1 LQRADAFDAL
11 FSEEQRHT
19 GAGGFV
25 WSSTVEND
33 FTIERQPISFL
44 FEFLGVHAEGA
55 GNRFRVGFKV
65 HGVTQVNDDQ
75 LYAGVNFLFQ
85 FFGSDARDTQI
96 AQKPSPREK
105 LPGDVA
111 SKSADDQNG
120 QRTTQPGGVL
130 RDALDLLAED
140 VAGAEN

>member
-1 LQRADAFDAL
+1 MSRKLLLFRGRSDFDVFDWIAEFAPGVQAALQRADAFDAL

-65 HGVTQVNDDQ
+65 HGVTQNDD
-75 LYAGVNFLFQ
+75 
-85 FFGSDARDTQI
+85 D
-96 AQKPSPREK
+96 
-105 LPGDVA
+105 
-111 SKSADDQNG
+111 
-120 QRTTQPGGVL
+120 
-130 RDALDLLAED
+130 
-140 VAGAEN
+140 